1 MMSRKQL
8 QQAFALVSF
17 VSFFGS
23 TIYGGIGAINAA
35 NQQLAAGT
43 PKVAPS
49 VESQVQAQV
58 KGYEMV
64 LQREPENQ
72 VALEGLVTAR
82 LQLQDRKGA
91 IAPLGRLVKLHPER
105 QDYKMLLA
113 QVKQQVG
120 KGDRRG

>member
-23 TIYGGIGAINAA
+23 TIYGAIGAINSA
-35 NQQLAAGT
+35 NQQLAAGV
-43 PKVAPS
+43 PKAAPS
-49 VESQVQAQV
+49 MESQAQAQAR
-58 KGYEMV
+58 GYEMV

-82 LQLQDRKGA
+82 L
-91 IAPLGRLVKLHPER
+91 
-105 QDYKMLLA
+105 
-113 QVKQQVG
+113 
-120 KGDRRG
+120 